1 MCDWSNCLHA
11 KSTLKETALWKHRVF
26 SFCAKN
32 APPYMEQI
40 ELKEDSEM
48 EFYVILLIFALG
60 LLVVGAAFVNG
71 AKFVLGMIGR
81 IVDCIFGR
89 HGD

>member
-1 MCDWSNCLHA
+1 
-11 KSTLKETALWKHRVF
+11 
-26 SFCAKN
+26 
-32 APPYMEQI
+32 
-40 ELKEDSEM
+40 M

-81 IVDCIFGR
+81 IVDCIFVR

>member
-1 MCDWSNCLHA
+1 
-11 KSTLKETALWKHRVF
+11 
-26 SFCAKN
+26 
-32 APPYMEQI
+32 
-40 ELKEDSEM
+40 M
-48 EFYVILLIFALG
+48 EFYVILVIFALG

-81 IVDCIFGR
+81 IVKCIFGR

>member
-1 MCDWSNCLHA
+1 
-11 KSTLKETALWKHRVF
+11 
-26 SFCAKN
+26 
-32 APPYMEQI
+32 MEQI
-40 ELKEDSEM
+40 KLKEDSEM
-48 EFYVILLIFALG
+48 EFYVILVIFALG

-89 HGD
+89 HGDWTKGKTYGNMGFCLFSFLREKYTCLYGEIQ

>member
-1 MCDWSNCLHA
+1 
-11 KSTLKETALWKHRVF
+11 
-26 SFCAKN
+26 
-32 APPYMEQI
+32 
-40 ELKEDSEM
+40 M

-71 AKFVLGMIGR
+71 AKFVLSIIGR
-81 IVDCIFGR
+81 IVNGIFGK